1 MIYFFTIGLLVL
13 LFGFCF
19 WIYDTIK
26 ILKDLKDKIVF
37 LDKFTQN
44 KNLYICFNS
53 NKLNNKILKDFNNG
67 MSKIN
72 KDQFYFDYLIFN
84 F

>member
-26 ILKDLKDKIVF
+26 ILKDLKDE
-37 LDKFTQN
+37 
-44 KNLYICFNS
+44 
-53 NKLNNKILKDFNNG
+53 DFY
-67 MSKIN
+67 
-72 KDQFYFDYLIFN
+72 DEL
-84 F
+84 

>member
-1 MIYFFTIGLLVL
+1 MKFKSIIIS
-13 LFGFCF
+13 LFGR
-19 WIYDTIK
+19 TISDRRDIIDSLTFISLTSSGRATFK
-26 ILKDLKDKIVF
+26 EI
-37 LDKFTQN
+37 
-44 KNLYICFNS
+44 NS

-84 F
+84 Y